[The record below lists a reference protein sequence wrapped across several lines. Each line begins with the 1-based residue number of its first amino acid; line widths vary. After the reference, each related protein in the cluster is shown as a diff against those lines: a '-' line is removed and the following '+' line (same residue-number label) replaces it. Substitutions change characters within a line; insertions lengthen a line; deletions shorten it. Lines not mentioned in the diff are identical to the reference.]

1 MILLRHLGVKIIQ
14 TESRTVAAG
23 GGGGGNGGLFNGH
36 RVLALQDEELCGRT
50 VVTAAQRDNR
60 VRRR

>member
-23 GGGGGNGGLFNGH
+23 GGGNGGLFNGH
-36 RVLALQDEELCGRT
+36 RVSALQDEELCGRT